1 MTTPDMTPPTP
12 NPEQLHPFDR
22 AVANMREVL
31 DSSPRTQVP
40 EEDMLGDLTRQIT
53 LGTYTVSEHKGDDG
67 QNRYRAG
74 TTGDLVWVF
83 DPDTK
88 TVHAGRQDPS
98 FNLELSDTQEVAPDS
113 YTPLTDHLPQILADA
128 KENKQVGYP
137 RSAFSA
143 AVGRLSL
150 KRLMHRKKQ

>member
-1 MTTPDMTPPTP
+1 MTSPDLTPPIP

-22 AVANMREVL
+22 AVNNMQTVL

-53 LGTYTVSEHKGDDG
+53 LGTYTVSEHQGEDG

-88 TVHAGRQDPS
+88 TVHAGTQDPS
-98 FNLELSDTQEVAPDS
+98 FNLELADTQEVGPDS
-113 YTPLTDHLPQILADA
+113 YTPLTDQLPQLLAVA
-128 KENKQVGYP
+128 KANKQVSYP
-137 RSAFSA
+137 TSALSA
-143 AVGRLSL
+143 MIGRLSL
-150 KRLMHRKKQ
+150 KRRNKQK